1 MKKLA
6 LTLTLLSTSAMATDL
21 PTAIDCYQSATQ
33 SKNIDAYMACFAD
46 GVEMVDVSRT
56 FTGKDALRQWAL
68 SEVIPYG
75 ERFTHLDILDSD
87 NNTAKTLVQW
97 MSWKAHYDYWW
108 DDAGKITKMS
118 LQYAD

>member
-6 LTLTLLSTSAMATDL
+6 LTLTLLSTSAMAADL
-21 PTAIDCYQSATQ
+21 PVAIDCYQTATQ

-46 GVEMVDVSRT
+46 DVEMVDVNRT

-68 SEVIPYG
+68 REVIPYG
-75 ERFTHLDILDSD
+75 DQFTHLQILTDD
-87 NNTAKTLVQW
+87 KNTAKTLVQW
-97 MSWKAHYDYWW
+97 MSWKAHYYYWW
-108 DDAGKITKMS
+108 NKDGKISKMS